1 MKVSPTTPR
10 LHVQLVS
17 TVLMPQTNPYLVQMA
32 PSVIPQG
39 HVTYLSVTFVLPGG
53 IVLCRTVVSMD
64 TSAQTELSALR
75 EEHHQLFVF
84 LVITARKLKLK
95 FHAQLAFIVQMDPS
109 HTSPVPTGL
118 TVIRKIVV
126 IPLTLVQ
133 VPASRRYVH

>member
-1 MKVSPTTPR
+1 
-10 LHVQLVS
+10 
-17 TVLMPQTNPYLVQMA
+17 
-32 PSVIPQG
+32 
-39 HVTYLSVTFVLPGG
+39 
-53 IVLCRTVVSMD
+53 MD
-64 TSAQTELSALR
+64 TSVQTELSALR
-75 EEHHQLFVF
+75 EERHQLFVF

-126 IPLTLVQ
+126 IPLTLLQ